1 MPKKRPTP
9 QERNTFSTEEVPEK
23 AILVSVCSSGTTME
37 RTQECLNE
45 LAFLLDT
52 AGGIPVKQVIQKLER
67 PDTRTYVG
75 SGKLEEILKPAP
87 MAIEDLLDEIIKL
100 GKDVIF
106 VGDGIPAFKSAI
118 QDTLESGY
126 YFGRQNFARQNA
138 GSLASLGIDAL
149 KEGKAVISDLF
160 APEYMRLS
168 QAERERLNNGK
179 KDENK

>member
-23 AILVSVCSSGTTME
+23 AILVSVCANGTTME

-75 SGKLEEILKPAP
+75 SGKL
-87 MAIEDLLDEIIKL
+87 
-100 GKDVIF
+100 
-106 VGDGIPAFKSAI
+106 
-118 QDTLESGY
+118 
-126 YFGRQNFARQNA
+126 
-138 GSLASLGIDAL
+138 
-149 KEGKAVISDLF
+149 
-160 APEYMRLS
+160 
-168 QAERERLNNGK
+168 
-179 KDENK
+179 